1 MNISFTC
8 HINKTCFLLVHVY
21 INTISILDM
30 KMLKSIFNLK
40 SRYFIILLIGL
51 LILAFYESSRIVR
64 VAEINQKLMQDEL
77 IIDDSYEE
85 LTLYSSAYQ
94 LGKQGEYDNAI
105 EKFTRL
111 LKRFPETKSI
121 DIIYYNIG
129 TLYLKDALTKPLN
142 DDGKVTAENFQKL
155 QSAIISLEKALAINP
170 NNTKAK
176 FNLSLLLS
184 SIPSESS
191 KIITEQSVQEL
202 SNIPIGLP

>member
-1 MNISFTC
+1 
-8 HINKTCFLLVHVY
+8 
-21 INTISILDM
+21 
-30 KMLKSIFNLK
+30 MLKNIFNLK
-40 SRYFIILLIGL
+40 SRYYIILLLGL
-51 LILAFYESSRIVR
+51 LMFTFYESKRMIR

-111 LKRFPETKSI
+111 LKRFPETESI
-121 DIIYYNIG
+121 DVIYYNIG

-170 NNTKAK
+170 KNTKAK

-184 SIPSESS
+184 SIPSEAS

>member
-1 MNISFTC
+1 MR
-8 HINKTCFLLVHVY
+8 
-21 INTISILDM
+21 IL
-30 KMLKSIFNLK
+30 KIIFNLK
-40 SRYFIILLIGL
+40 SRYFIIFLLGL
-51 LILAFYESSRIVR
+51 LIFTFYESNRMIK
-64 VAEINQKLMQDEL
+64 VADINQKLMKDEL
-77 IIDDSYEE
+77 IIDDGYEE

-111 LKRFPETKSI
+111 LKQFPGTENI
-121 DIIYYNIG
+121 DIVYYNIG

>member
-1 MNISFTC
+1 MR
-8 HINKTCFLLVHVY
+8 
-21 INTISILDM
+21 IL
-30 KMLKSIFNLK
+30 KIIFNLK
-40 SRYFIILLIGL
+40 SRYFIIFLLGL
-51 LILAFYESSRIVR
+51 LIFTFYESKRMIK
-64 VAEINQKLMQDEL
+64 VADINQKLMKDEL
-77 IIDDSYEE
+77 IIDDDYEE

-111 LKRFPETKSI
+111 FKQFPGTKNI
-121 DIIYYNIG
+121 DIVYYNIG

-184 SIPSESS
+184 SIPSEAS
-191 KIITEQSVQEL
+191 KIISEQSVQEL

>member
-1 MNISFTC
+1 
-8 HINKTCFLLVHVY
+8 
-21 INTISILDM
+21 M

-51 LILAFYESSRIVR
+51 LMLAFYESSRIVR

-77 IIDDSYEE
+77 IVDDSYEE

-111 LKRFPETKSI
+111 LKQFPETKSM

-155 QSAIISLEKALAINP
+155 QSAIISLKKALIINP

-184 SIPSESS
+184 SIPSEAST
-191 KIITEQSVQEL
+191 IITEQSVQEL

>member
-1 MNISFTC
+1 MR
-8 HINKTCFLLVHVY
+8 
-21 INTISILDM
+21 IL
-30 KMLKSIFNLK
+30 KIIFNLK
-40 SRYFIILLIGL
+40 SRYFIIFLSGL
-51 LILAFYESSRIVR
+51 LIFTFYESNKMIK
-64 VAEINQKLMQDEL
+64 VADINQKLMKDEL
-77 IIDDSYEE
+77 IIDDGYEE

-111 LKRFPETKSI
+111 LKQFPDTENI
-121 DIIYYNIG
+121 DIVYYNIG

>member
-1 MNISFTC
+1 MN
-8 HINKTCFLLVHVY
+8 
-21 INTISILDM
+21 
-30 KMLKSIFNLK
+30 MLKNIFNLK
-40 SRYFIILLIGL
+40 SRYYIILLLGL
-51 LILAFYESSRIVR
+51 LMFTFYESKRMIR

-111 LKRFPETKSI
+111 LKRFPKTESI
-121 DIIYYNIG
+121 DVIYYNIG

-155 QSAIISLEKALAINP
+155 QSAIISLEKALAVNP
-170 NNTKAK
+170 KNTKAK

-184 SIPSESS
+184 SIPSEAS

-202 SNIPIGLP
+202 SNIPI

>member
-1 MNISFTC
+1 
-8 HINKTCFLLVHVY
+8 
-21 INTISILDM
+21 M
-30 KMLKSIFNLK
+30 KMLKNIFNLK
-40 SRYFIILLIGL
+40 SRYYIILLLGL
-51 LILAFYESSRIVR
+51 LMFTFYESKRMIR

-111 LKRFPETKSI
+111 LKRFPETESI

-170 NNTKAK
+170 KNTKAK

-184 SIPSESS
+184 SIPSEAS

>member
-1 MNISFTC
+1 MR
-8 HINKTCFLLVHVY
+8 
-21 INTISILDM
+21 IL
-30 KMLKSIFNLK
+30 KIIFNLK
-40 SRYFIILLIGL
+40 SRYFIIFLLGL
-51 LILAFYESSRIVR
+51 LIFTFYESNRMIK
-64 VAEINQKLMQDEL
+64 VADINQKLMKDEL

-111 LKRFPETKSI
+111 LKQFPGTENI
-121 DIIYYNIG
+121 DIVYYNIG

-184 SIPSESS
+184 SIPSEAS
-191 KIITEQSVQEL
+191 KIISEQSVQEL

>member
-1 MNISFTC
+1 
-8 HINKTCFLLVHVY
+8 
-21 INTISILDM
+21 M
-30 KMLKSIFNLK
+30 KMLKNIFNLK
-40 SRYFIILLIGL
+40 SRYYIILLLGL
-51 LILAFYESSRIVR
+51 LMFTFYESKRMIR
-64 VAEINQKLMQDEL
+64 VAEINQKLIQDEL

-111 LKRFPETKSI
+111 LKRFPETESI

-170 NNTKAK
+170 KNTKAK

-184 SIPSESS
+184 SIPSEAS

>member
-1 MNISFTC
+1 
-8 HINKTCFLLVHVY
+8 
-21 INTISILDM
+21 M
-30 KMLKSIFNLK
+30 KMLKNIFNLK
-40 SRYFIILLIGL
+40 SRYYIILLLGL
-51 LILAFYESSRIVR
+51 LMFTFYESKRMIR

-111 LKRFPETKSI
+111 LKRFPETERI
-121 DIIYYNIG
+121 DVIYYNIG

-170 NNTKAK
+170 KNTKAK

-184 SIPSESS
+184 SIPSEAS

>member
-1 MNISFTC
+1 M
-8 HINKTCFLLVHVY
+8 
-21 INTISILDM
+21 
-30 KMLKSIFNLK
+30 
-40 SRYFIILLIGL
+40 
-51 LILAFYESSRIVR
+51 LAFYESSRIVR
-64 VAEINQKLMQDEL
+64 VAEINQKLIQDEL

-111 LKRFPETKSI
+111 LKQFPETKSI

-155 QSAIISLEKALAINP
+155 QSAIISLEKALIINP

-184 SIPSESS
+184 SIPSEAS

>member
-1 MNISFTC
+1 MR
-8 HINKTCFLLVHVY
+8 
-21 INTISILDM
+21 IL
-30 KMLKSIFNLK
+30 KIIFNLK
-40 SRYFIILLIGL
+40 SRYFIIFLSGL
-51 LILAFYESSRIVR
+51 LIFTFYESNKMIK
-64 VAEINQKLMQDEL
+64 VADINQKLMKDEL

-155 QSAIISLEKALAINP
+155 QSAIISLEKALVINP

-184 SIPSESS
+184 SIPSEAS
-191 KIITEQSVQEL
+191 KIISEQSVQEL

>member
-1 MNISFTC
+1 MR
-8 HINKTCFLLVHVY
+8 
-21 INTISILDM
+21 IL
-30 KMLKSIFNLK
+30 KIIFNLK
-40 SRYFIILLIGL
+40 SRYFIIFLLGL
-51 LILAFYESSRIVR
+51 LIFTFYESNRMIN
-64 VAEINQKLMQDEL
+64 VADINQKLTKDEL
-77 IIDDSYEE
+77 IIDDGYEE

-111 LKRFPETKSI
+111 LKQFPGTENI
-121 DIIYYNIG
+121 DIVYYNIG

-184 SIPSESS
+184 SIPSEAS
-191 KIITEQSVQEL
+191 KIISEQSVQEL

>member
-1 MNISFTC
+1 MR
-8 HINKTCFLLVHVY
+8 
-21 INTISILDM
+21 IL
-30 KMLKSIFNLK
+30 KIIFNLK
-40 SRYFIILLIGL
+40 SRYFIIFLLGL
-51 LILAFYESSRIVR
+51 LIFTFYESNRMIK
-64 VAEINQKLMQDEL
+64 VADINQKLMKDEL
-77 IIDDSYEE
+77 IIDDGYEE

-111 LKRFPETKSI
+111 LKQFPDTENI
-121 DIIYYNIG
+121 DIVYYNIG

-184 SIPSESS
+184 SIPSEAS
-191 KIITEQSVQEL
+191 KIISEQSVQEL